1 MAFNPQ
7 TYEALSEIQAALLQ
21 AESGHQESEE
31 VLRSMRQGLDYLAL
45 FETTDQRALKTIA
58 GRWTSGAPA
67 PAQAAEDRR
76 WVSDQIGQVITK
88 WNERRR
94 EPWLED

>member
-1 MAFNPQ
+1 MAFDPR
-7 TYEALSEIQAALLQ
+7 TYETLSEIQAALLQ
-21 AESGHQESEE
+21 AESGQQEPEE
-31 VLRSMRQGLDYLAL
+31 VLRSVRQGLDYLAL
-45 FETTDQRALKTIA
+45 FETTDQRTLKTIA
-58 GRWTSGAPA
+58 GRWTKGAPA